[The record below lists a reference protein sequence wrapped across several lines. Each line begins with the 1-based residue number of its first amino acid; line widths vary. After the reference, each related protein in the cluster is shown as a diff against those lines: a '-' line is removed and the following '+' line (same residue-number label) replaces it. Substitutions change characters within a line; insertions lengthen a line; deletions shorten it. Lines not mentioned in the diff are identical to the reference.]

1 MKNNSA
7 STKLIYKGNVSVKVK
22 INGKLYELKD
32 YNEGLDYLFYI
43 FAVFMSGN
51 FNSSTMVAAPAYLDL
66 RKAELISGSNP
77 AEYDEPE
84 TFLRYLSNISGARY
98 YQESGK
104 WYAEFT
110 STLNADAL
118 LETINVDDQNQYYL
132 YLMTAYDENNS
143 SERYHDIARLLMS
156 NRVLAQLTPGI
167 VATIVW
173 TMELLNS

>member
-1 MKNNSA
+1 MKNNST
-7 STKLIYKGNVSVKVK
+7 STKLFYKGNVSIKVK

-32 YNEGLDYLFYI
+32 CNEGLDYLFYM
-43 FAVFMSGN
+43 FAVFISGN
-51 FNSSTMVAAPAYLDL
+51 YNSSTMVSSPAYLDL
-66 RKAELISGSNP
+66 RKAELVPGSDP
-77 AEYDEPE
+77 AAYEEPE

-98 YQESGK
+98 YQEAGK

-110 STLNADAL
+110 SALNADAL

-132 YLMTAYDENNS
+132 YLMTGYDENNS
-143 SERYHDIARLLMS
+143 SEKYHDLARLLMS